1 MSLSELLAL
10 PVEWRIGQRILHMA
24 PLTLSDLA
32 RIEQLLAPRQTSSGE
47 ELPALIER
55 WVAQRAGTSYV
66 CWLAARRHQPDLSLA
81 ETERL
86 VATVVQGGMRHRAA
100 RSCGGAR
107 GARPGT
113 SRAGEA
119 LFRRLARRYG
129 WTPRQ
134 IAQLTLMQAHAL
146 VAAQRSSTGRI
157 YVQRSELRD
166 WQQSRRG
173 SLRVEAPPAPD
184 RAEGG
189 AEQARLA
196 QLREQLDAVFAP
208 STASLL
214 RALLEPREPRKH
226 RRSTPYAPAGAPFA
240 SRRRR
245 RAAPTAARE
254 LARLARELRQ
264 RLADPPGDCETGL
277 LAFPRG
283 NTAPQVARFH

>member
-10 PVEWRIGQRILHMA
+10 PVEWRLGQRILHMA
-24 PLTLSDLA
+24 PLTLADLA
-32 RIEQLLAPRQTSSGE
+32 RIEQLLAPRPTSSGE
-47 ELPALIER
+47 ELAALVER

-81 ETERL
+81 EIERL
-86 VATVVQGGMRHRAA
+86 VATVVYGRQHRRAA
-100 RSCGGAR
+100 RSYGEAR

-134 IAQLTLMQAHAL
+134 IAQLTLMQARAL
-146 VAAQRSSTGRI
+146 AYASRSSTGRI
-157 YVQRSELRD
+157 YMQRSELRD
-166 WQQSRRG
+166 WQQSHRG
-173 SLRVEAPPAPD
+173 SHRVEAPPAPD

-189 AEQARLA
+189 AQQARLA
-196 QLREQLDAVFAP
+196 QLREQLGAVFAP
-208 STASLL
+208 LTASML
-214 RALLEPREPRKH
+214 RALLEPRKRP
-226 RRSTPYAPAGAPFA
+226 RSTRYAPAGAPFA

-264 RLADPPGDCETGL
+264 LLDDPPGDRETGL

-283 NTAPQVARFH
+283 NVAPQVARFH